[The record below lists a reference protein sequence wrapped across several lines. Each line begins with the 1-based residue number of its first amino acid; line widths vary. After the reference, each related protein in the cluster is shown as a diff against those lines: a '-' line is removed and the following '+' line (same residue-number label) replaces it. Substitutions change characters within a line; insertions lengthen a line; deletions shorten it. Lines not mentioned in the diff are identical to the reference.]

1 MAEDPTTQ
9 PPDHRQSHHHL
20 NRPNINY
27 VMKFRQGVAGDWKNH
42 LTPEMM
48 ERLHIIANQRWEGS
62 GSNNTWI
69 KKPELFSMDKIVVD
83 ENLRSVNVQGLP
95 SSTICSLRK
104 HRFCHTDRR
113 RWKHFNSMY
122 KEHGINPRM
131 EHYAC
136 MVDLL
141 GRSGFL
147 EKAIHFIN
155 SMPFK
160 PDPLVWRTLLGA
172 CQVHGNLE
180 LGKHA
185 AKMILEQDPNDPAS
199 YILLS
204 NLCASTG
211 MWEDVMT
218 IRKIMKERN
227 LVKEAG
233 CSWIETENRVHKFH
247 VGDTSHPQAQEI
259 YEELDKLALKIKE
272 MGYVPDTDFVLH
284 DVEKEQKEKYLF
296 QHSEK
301 IAVGFG
307 LINTS
312 KPKPIRVFKNLRVC
326 GDCHTAIKY
335 ISMATGREI
344 ILDEAEL
351 TFSTEPR
358 KGRTSFAVTCT
369 DVILRCYMYTG
380 PFHVSD
386 IYFPGQHFSGIND
399 RNPKK
404 FLATSHAC

>member
-1 MAEDPTTQ
+1 
-9 PPDHRQSHHHL
+9 
-20 NRPNINY
+20 
-27 VMKFRQGVAGDWKNH
+27 
-42 LTPEMM
+42 
-48 ERLHIIANQRWEGS
+48 
-62 GSNNTWI
+62 
-69 KKPELFSMDKIVVD
+69 
-83 ENLRSVNVQGLP
+83 
-95 SSTICSLRK
+95 
-104 HRFCHTDRR
+104 
-113 RWKHFNSMY
+113 MY

-204 NLCASTG
+204 NLYASTG

-326 GDCHTAIKY
+326 GDCHTALKY

-344 ILDEAEL
+344 IVTLPPFVDWLKNAGDVYTHKTLIEIIVL
-351 TFSTEPR
+351 
-358 KGRTSFAVTCT
+358 SFPSS
-369 DVILRCYMYTG
+369 G

-399 RNPKK
+399 RNPKN